1 MGFFDVPSFTPAPP
15 VQQPDPPWPVWMKP
29 EVVLPGVVA
38 GEQLLASAER
48 ARTWTRVRC
57 RRPGWSRVTR
67 SCSGPGG
74 RGRSPAP
81 SRHTVLDLV
90 AATAGAV
97 DFRLWVASSR
107 HRWDAYGD
115 RLPANLGRGK
125 SQRRVVAGGTKL
137 AGWAH
142 FQNDL

>member
-57 RRPGWSRVTR
+57 RRPGVEPSNPILFR
-67 SCSGPGG
+67 SWW
-74 RGRSPAP
+74 
-81 SRHTVLDLV
+81 
-90 AATAGAV
+90 AGAV
-97 DFRLWVASSR
+97 PCAESTYGIGSGRC
-107 HRWDAYGD
+107 HRG
-115 RLPANLGRGK
+115 GR
-125 SQRRVVAGGTKL
+125 
-137 AGWAH
+137 
-142 FQNDL
+142 